1 MFKNGL
7 HLIEYNDKMLYCFS
21 WRKERDSNNMKRFAS
36 SPKLSQQTNSGTLP
50 RNKKTRAGKKP
61 PTSAAH
67 LAPLSTSSSMV
78 NLSSG
83 YGGTLPRQKKTAQ
96 SGVQSPR
103 KARRALPKTPPT
115 KKVSKEEA
123 TKEAEEEV
131 VINEGVTAAKE
142 DIASAV
148 ADQAEEK
155 VNFKEEEVVAES
167 TGEVEEAPAPQIDTD
182 ADELEEAAAH
192 DTKSMDFD
200 SLNDATVESKE
211 PSPQRDLSPEAPTKE
226 ATPPPREPTLEEVF
240 PPTNRRSL
248 VRHSPVRHLPI
259 RHSPMR
265 QSPVRDS
272 PPRSDDRG
280 SRESSVAKE
289 GTFVV
294 LCT

>member
-1 MFKNGL
+1 
-7 HLIEYNDKMLYCFS
+7 
-21 WRKERDSNNMKRFAS
+21 MKRFAS
-36 SPKLSQQTNSGTLP
+36 SPKLSQTNSGTLP

-83 YGGTLPRQKKTAQ
+83 YGGTLPRQKKTAP

-103 KARRALPKTPPT
+103 KAWRALPKTPPT

-131 VINEGVTAAKE
+131 VTNEGVTAAKE
-142 DIASAV
+142 AIASAV
-148 ADQAEEK
+148 AVVDQAEEK
-155 VNFKEEEVVAES
+155 VNLKEEEIAAES
-167 TGEVEEAPAPQIDTD
+167 TGEVEEAPAPQIDAD

-200 SLNDATVESKE
+200 SLNDAPVEPKE

-272 PPRSDDRG
+272 PPRSDRG

-289 GTFVV
+289 GNTFVIV
-294 LCT
+294 